1 EPPARRCLPGALVRA
16 TAPCLRPLRAPQPLQ
31 GFAQVAWAFVGG
43 LAGGQCRQ
51 VVHTKVNADLACGL
65 LARRGAAL
73 GFAARRDVGFV
84 HQHAGVPALAAL
96 GDGDGLDDAATFGH
110 RAVEPFAG
118 VVQADRT
125 LVRNPQA
132 PVGVQLDGPVESEAL
147 TCASFGLE
155 TRPADQRPLPYALQ

>member
-1 EPPARRCLPGALVRA
+1 PLCLQQPAACLAEMPGV
-16 TAPCLRPLRAPQPLQ
+16 
-31 GFAQVAWAFVGG
+31 VDG
-43 LAGGQCRQ
+43 LAGRQ
-51 VVHTKVNADLACGL
+51 RGEVLHAEIDSDRTAVAL
-65 LARRGAAL
+65 LRSEAGL
-73 GFAARRDVGFV
+73 GFAAGRDVGFV
-84 HQHAGVPALAAL
+84 HQHAGVPAVAAL

-125 LVRNPQA
+125 LARNPQA

-155 TRPADQRPLPYALQ
+155 TRSADQRPLPYALQ